1 MEQPQQMPVKR
12 FRNISRAVYGN
23 HYSDLGVTEIT
34 DDSTL
39 QDIKIKVIPREGIHA
54 EKEYTITVKF
64 QEEGSWPCVYID
76 SEIFDKIKTNQYLQ
90 NKGKVGAHK
99 GICIKNLGYA
109 YNFNKNFRELC
120 GNKWENYI
128 YYLIITFN
136 NIQDFEKGNG
146 FKSKYKQILS
156 I

>member
-1 MEQPQQMPVKR
+1 MEQPHKR
-12 FRNISRAVYGN
+12 FHNILKAIYSNY
-23 HYSDLGVTEIT
+23 YSDLGVVEMT

-39 QDIKIKVIPREGIHA
+39 EEIKIKVIPNEGIHA
-54 EKEYTITVKF
+54 KIEYTITIKF
-64 QEEGSWPCVYID
+64 QEEGVWPFVYVD
-76 SEIFDKIKTNQYLQ
+76 SEIFDKIKTSQYLQ
-90 NKGKVGAHK
+90 NKGKIGSHK
-99 GICIKNLGYA
+99 GVCIKNLGYA

-120 GNKWENYI
+120 DNKWENYI

-136 NIQDFEKGNG
+136 NIQDFEKGVG